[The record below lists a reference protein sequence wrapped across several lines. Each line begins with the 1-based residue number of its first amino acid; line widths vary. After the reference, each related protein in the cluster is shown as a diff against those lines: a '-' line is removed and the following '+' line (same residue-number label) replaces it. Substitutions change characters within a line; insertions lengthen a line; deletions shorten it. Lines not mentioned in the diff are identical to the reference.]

1 MCLQGLYARAAADA
15 DISIYASG
23 LDYNRCHGGVL
34 LVTVF
39 RKFCMFMAA
48 LLRIFPLPEVMIASG
63 KTDPT
68 VCLALSSLSEAAVA
82 PRNEVT
88 S

>member
-39 RKFCMFMAA
+39 RKSCMFMAA
-48 LLRIFPLPEVMIASG
+48 MLRI
-63 KTDPT
+63 
-68 VCLALSSLSEAAVA
+68 SSFARSHDRFWQNRSNSVSCSQQLVRSC
-82 PRNEVT
+82 
-88 S
+88 SSSQK